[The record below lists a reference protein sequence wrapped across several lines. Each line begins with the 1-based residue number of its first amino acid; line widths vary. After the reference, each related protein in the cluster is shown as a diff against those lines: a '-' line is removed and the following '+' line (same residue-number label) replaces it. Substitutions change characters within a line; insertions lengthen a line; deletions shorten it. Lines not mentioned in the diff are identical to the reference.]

1 MESLQELI
9 AQIPIRHNLV
19 SSVMF
24 MGIFLGFFL
33 SVIIFFRTQKG
44 SPVRLFG
51 WALLVQSLV
60 CLDTY
65 LCYTGLI
72 KYALHLND
80 STESLVLLIPTTI
93 YFFIYSLL
101 ERKPFSLKKNW
112 WHFVLPIG
120 YLISQIGYYAS
131 PLAVKLNAYLGAYY
145 RDLIFAQTPHNYN
158 YGYHII
164 KDEFRWLILL
174 NFVLYLLL
182 SIYLVVKKAK
192 TGVQATKFIRVNKY
206 IFSRNTIIVFIV
218 FFALLFL
225 VYSSYDDDGGD
236 HFIVLGQ
243 STVTLVTL
251 FFILSESRFFENSWI
266 AEKYETLT
274 ANEVNLQKIEGIL
287 LESKYFI
294 SNEISLKSLA
304 KKLNVG
310 QNTLSKT
317 INSESGMNFNDYI
330 NQKRVDVARERLL
343 SKEFEHLTIEA
354 VGNSVG
360 FNSKS
365 AFYTAFKKFVGTS
378 PSAFIKQ
385 KKTLQ

>member
-1 MESLQELI
+1 METTQELI

-19 SSVMF
+19 SNMMF
-24 MGIFLGFFL
+24 MGVFLGFFL
-33 SVIIFFRTQKG
+33 TIVIFLRAKKS

-72 KYALHLND
+72 KHVLHLND
-80 STESLVLLIPTTI
+80 STEFLVLFIPATI

-101 ERKPFSLKKNW
+101 ERKAFTIQKNW
-112 WHFVLPIG
+112 RHFVLPIG
-120 YLISQIGYYAS
+120 YLISQIGYYRS
-131 PLAVKLNAYLGAYY
+131 PLSVKLNAYLGAYY
-145 RDLIFAQTPHNYN
+145 NDLIFAETPQDYN
-158 YGYHII
+158 YGYHVI

-174 NFVLYLLL
+174 SFVVYLVL
-182 SIYLVVKKAK
+182 SVRLVVKKSK
-192 TGVQATKFIRVNKY
+192 SGIKATRFIRVNKY
-206 IFSRNTIIVFIV
+206 VFSRNTIIVFIV
-218 FFALLFL
+218 FFVLLFL
-225 VYSSYDDDGGD
+225 VYSRYEDDGGD

-243 STVTLVTL
+243 FMVTLVTL

-274 ANEVNLQKIEGIL
+274 VTEVDFQKIENIL
-287 LESKYFI
+287 LENKYFV
-294 SNEISLKSLA
+294 SSEISLKSLA
-304 KKLNVG
+304 KKLSVG

-330 NQKRVDVARERLL
+330 NQKRVNEAKKRLL
-343 SKEFEHLTIEA
+343 TQEYKHLTVEA
-354 VGNSVG
+354 IGNSVG

-365 AFYTAFKKFVGTS
+365 AFYAAFKKHANTS
-378 PSAFIKQ
+378 PSAFIKEN
-385 KKTLQ
+385 KG